1 LCVAKKGEGETLM
14 DALIRIYE
22 LSLRL
27 KSIKDVDYSDI
38 IIARIMG
45 LLHPSDRLFLQAIY
59 PFEKSITYVRVMEVI
74 LAIDSLVTCTLLEE
88 VGGFNPSHDKITPY
102 HPHIVRE
109 VASWRVLGLYS
120 SDFLG
125 LKEHIKDELYEC
137 IALLPK
143 FKKGLPIKKGKKEG
157 KH

>member
-1 LCVAKKGEGETLM
+1 
-14 DALIRIYE
+14 
-22 LSLRL
+22 
-27 KSIKDVDYSDI
+27 
-38 IIARIMG
+38 
-45 LLHPSDRLFLQAIY
+45 
-59 PFEKSITYVRVMEVI
+59 
-74 LAIDSLVTCTLLEE
+74 
-88 VGGFNPSHDKITPY
+88 
-102 HPHIVRE
+102 VRE